1 MKGKEHTLRERPG
14 TGHAGTEHAG
24 KVTLVT
30 GATGGIGRAVVHA
43 LAEAGASV
51 AAVDLDTA
59 ALEELERTAGDKGL
73 SVTGFPADVTSA
85 ARVEA
90 VIATVEER
98 LGPIDQLV
106 NTAGVLRAAPALS
119 LTEED
124 WEQTFAVNT
133 AGVFRVSTAVARRM
147 KRHGRRGSIVTVAS
161 NAAVVPRVHMAA
173 YAASK
178 AAAVAFTK
186 NLGLELARDGIRC
199 NAVCPGSTD
208 TPMLRSLW
216 EDESGPAHSLDGVLS
231 EYRVGIPLGKFATP
245 GDIADAV
252 AFLLS
257 DRAAH
262 ITMHDLHVDGGA
274 ALGR

>member
-1 MKGKEHTLRERPG
+1 MPRARPG
-14 TGHAGTEHAG
+14 TEHAGTEHAG
-24 KVTLVT
+24 KVALVT
-30 GATGGIGRAVVHA
+30 GAAGGIGRAVVYA

-51 AAVDLDTA
+51 AAVDLDA
-59 ALEELERTAGDKGL
+59 VALEELERTAREKGL
-73 SVTGFPADVTSA
+73 SVVSCSADVTSA
-85 ARVEA
+85 AQVES
-90 VIATVEER
+90 VISAVEEQ

-106 NTAGVLRAAPALS
+106 STAGILRAAPVLS

-147 KRHGRRGSIVTVAS
+147 TQRGHRGSIVTVAS

-173 YAASK
+173 YSASK

-186 NLGLELARDGIRC
+186 NLGLELAQHGIRC

-245 GDIADAV
+245 DDIADAV

>member
-1 MKGKEHTLRERPG
+1 MKGKEHIRQERS
-14 TGHAGTEHAG
+14 GTEHAG
-24 KVTLVT
+24 RVALVT
-30 GATGGIGRAVVHA
+30 GATGGIGQAVVYA

-51 AAVDLDTA
+51 AAVDVDTA

-73 SVTGFPADVTSA
+73 SVTALPADVTSA
-85 ARVEA
+85 AQVED
-90 VIATVEER
+90 VIAAVEER
-98 LGPIDQLV
+98 LGPIEQLV
-106 NTAGVLRAAPALS
+106 NTAGVLRAASVLS

-124 WEQTFAVNT
+124 WNHTFAVNT

-147 KRHGRRGSIVTVAS
+147 ARRDRGSIVTVAS
-161 NAAVVPRVHMAA
+161 NAAVVPRVGMAA
-173 YAASK
+173 YSASK

-186 NLGLELARDGIRC
+186 NLGLELAGHGIRC
-199 NAVCPGSTD
+199 NVVCPGSTD

-216 EDESGPAHSLDGVLS
+216 KDESGPANSLNGVPS
-231 EYRVGIPLGKFATP
+231 EFRGGIPLGRFATP
-245 GDIADAV
+245 HDIADAV
-252 AFLLS
+252 VFLLS